1 MLQTYVGVS
10 GLSFAMLYM
19 KSMRLDLLMDLDWN
33 DLGIFIEF
41 FFEEIL
47 AYSDDGV
54 GYYKVVLFK
63 QFPSIII

>member
-41 FFEEIL
+41 FLEEIL